1 MPGQYVVMVTQKLE
15 VHLGKPIDGLNQTFI
30 VADPLPGVP
39 KLGGSQEDCLGL
51 VLIAMGEVIIRAM
64 ELRNFWIMATAIK
77 IAAPVPM
84 LPDGP
89 A

>member
-1 MPGQYVVMVTQKLE
+1 MMITQKLK

-64 ELRNFWIMATAIK
+64 KLWAFQIMATAIK
-77 IAAPVPM
+77 VAAPVSM